1 MIRLRWRALTTACVL
16 FLLWSVVWTSHV
28 TAEEDKSEGGPPLVA
43 MEFDDVDIRVFIK
56 FISTLTGKNFVL
68 DNDVKGTINLVS
80 PSRVS
85 PEEAYRVFES
95 VLEVYGFTTI
105 PSGPIVKI
113 VPLRTAKDRGVET
126 LVAPGMPLAG
136 PQDNMVTQIIPLK
149 HANADDLQKVLT
161 PLVSKTSVIAADS
174 KSNTLIVTDVHSN
187 IRRLMEILREIDV
200 SGVENTTSVIELEH
214 ASAEDLAD
222 KLRLLME
229 GERKTRPA
237 GKQGEEE
244 VFKVLAVDRIN
255 ALVVFANKDDTEEI
269 KRLVA
274 RLDRPTPSGKDNIHV
289 LYLKN
294 AVAEDIANVLTQFRD
309 QAKTAGAG
317 QATGDRPKAPTI
329 SADVVISPDKA
340 TNSLVIRSSPQ
351 EFKELT
357 RIIEKLDIQR
367 AMVYVEGLV
376 MEVNTDKALRLGVEW
391 HAGNDFDNQSAFWF
405 GGNTAG
411 SAGALGTIFSGLQ
424 SSTPVFALP
433 GGLALGVIGRQLTYG
448 GISFPSYS
456 ALINAI
462 KSDTDFN
469 ILSTPQILTT
479 DNEEAEVRVAQN
491 IPYQTRLD
499 QGTEVTSRAISTFEY
514 KDVGVNLKVTP
525 QINQDRFVRMQIEQ
539 EVRSVVRDST
549 VDSAGNVILAPVTN
563 VRSAKTTVIVKDG
576 ETVVLGGLIQD
587 TERGDETRV
596 PCLGSIPV
604 IGWAF
609 KTTSQRREKINLLV
623 FLTPHIIENTEEARA
638 VYQQKER
645 EIKDSLIRQKALQ
658 GPGAKLLN
666 DEKPRGALPET
677 PDSSESGN
685 TETPSGTPE

>member
-1 MIRLRWRALTTACVL
+1 MC
-16 FLLWSVVWTSHV
+16 LLLLIPGWTSQV
-28 TAEEDKSEGGPPLVA
+28 TAEEGRSEGGPPLVA
-43 MEFDDVDIRVFIK
+43 MDFDEVDIKVFIK
-56 FISTLTGKNFVL
+56 FISTITGANFVL
-68 DNDVKGTINLVS
+68 DKDVKGTINVVS
-80 PSRVS
+80 PSKVS

-105 PSGPIVKI
+105 PSGSIVKI
-113 VPLRTAKDRGVET
+113 VPLRSAKDRGVET
-126 LVAPGMPLAG
+126 LVSPNIPLRG
-136 PQDNMVTQIIPLK
+136 SQDNMVTQIIPLK
-149 HANADDLQKVLT
+149 HANSEDLQKILA

-200 SGVENTTSVIELEH
+200 AGIENNTSVIELEH
-214 ASAEDLAD
+214 ASAKDLAD
-222 KLRLLME
+222 KLRVLME
-229 GERKTRPA
+229 GERKTRPSK
-237 GKQGEEE
+237 KQNGED
-244 VFKVLAVDRIN
+244 VFKVLAVERIN
-255 ALVVFANKDDTEEI
+255 ALVVLANKDDTEEI
-269 KRLVA
+269 KKLVA

-309 QAKTAGAG
+309 QDKSAAAGT
-317 QATGDRPKAPTI
+317 TGNRTGAPTI
-329 SADVVISPDKA
+329 SADVVVSPDKA

-351 EFKELT
+351 EYRELL

-367 AMVYVEGLV
+367 SMVYVEGLV
-376 MEVNTDKALRLGVEW
+376 MEVATDKALRLGVEW
-391 HAGNDFDNQSAFWF
+391 HAGNDFDNQSSFWF

-411 SAGALGTIFSGLQ
+411 NAGTLGSIFSGLQ
-424 SSTPVFALP
+424 SSTPTFALP
-433 GGLALGVIGRQLTYG
+433 GGLALGVIGRQLSYG
-448 GISFPSYS
+448 GITFPSYS

-462 KSDTDFN
+462 RTDTDFN

-491 IPYQTRLD
+491 IPFQTRLD
-499 QGTEVTSRAISTFEY
+499 QGTDITSRAISTFEY
-514 KDVGVNLKVTP
+514 KDVGVSLKVTP

-549 VDSAGNVILAPVTN
+549 VDSSGNVILAPVTN

-587 TERGDETRV
+587 IERGDETRV
-596 PCLGSIPV
+596 PCLGNIPV

-609 KTTSQRREKINLLV
+609 RNTSQKREKINLLV

-638 VYQQKER
+638 LYQKKER
-645 EIKDSLIRQKALQ
+645 DIKDVLNRQKSLQ
-658 GPGAKLLN
+658 GQGTRLL
-666 DEKPRGALPET
+666 EKESPQSGPAGM
-677 PDSSESGN
+677 DSSEPE
-685 TETPSGTPE
+685 TVETPAGTPE

>member
-1 MIRLRWRALTTACVL
+1 LADESK
-16 FLLWSVVWTSHV
+16 F
-28 TAEEDKSEGGPPLVA
+28 EGGPPLVA
-43 MEFDDVDIRVFIK
+43 MEFDDVDIRVFIR
-56 FISTLTGKNFVL
+56 FISTLTGKNFIL
-68 DNDVKGTINLVS
+68 DNDVKGTINVVS
-80 PSRVS
+80 PSKVS
-85 PEEAYRVFES
+85 AEEAYRVFES

-105 PSGPIVKI
+105 PSGSVVKI
-113 VPLRTAKDRGVET
+113 VSLRTAKDRGVET
-126 LVAPGMPLAG
+126 LVAPGMPPTG
-136 PQDNMVTQIIPLK
+136 PQDNMVTQIIPLNY
-149 HANADDLQKVLT
+149 ASAEDLQKILA
-161 PLVSKTSVIAADS
+161 PLVSKTSVIAADP

-187 IRRLMEILREIDV
+187 IRRLMNILSEIDV
-200 SGVENTTSVIELEH
+200 PGFENTTSVIELEH
-214 ASAEDLAD
+214 ASAADLAD
-222 KLRLLME
+222 KLRVLME
-229 GERKTRPA
+229 GELKARPVRT
-237 GKQGEEE
+237 QVERD
-244 VFKVLAVDRIN
+244 VFKVMAVERIN
-255 ALVVFANKDDTEEI
+255 ALVVLANKVDTEEV

-289 LYLKN
+289 LYLQN
-294 AVAEDIANVLTQFRD
+294 AVAEDIAKVLTQLRD
-309 QAKTAGAG
+309 EEKSTAAG
-317 QATGDRPKAPTI
+317 QTAASRIKTPTI

-351 EFKELT
+351 EYNELLK
-357 RIIEKLDIQR
+357 IIEKLDIQR

-411 SAGALGTIFSGLQ
+411 STGTLGSIFSGLQ

-433 GGLALGVIGRQLTYG
+433 GGLALGVIGRQLSYG
-448 GISFPSYS
+448 GITFPSYS

-469 ILSTPQILTT
+469 ILSTPQILTA

-514 KDVGVNLKVTP
+514 RDVGVTLRVTP

-596 PCLGSIPV
+596 PCLGNIPV

-623 FLTPHIIENTEEARA
+623 FLTPRIIENTEEARA

-645 EIKDSLIRQKALQ
+645 EIKDTLIRQKALQ
-658 GPGAKLLN
+658 GRGNKLLL
-666 DEKPRGALPET
+666 EEEPPGALPEML
-677 PDSSESGN
+677 DSSESEN
-685 TETPSGTPE
+685 KETSAGTPE